1 MEPIEIKEYDL
12 RFIIDKNIKIKTGS
26 SVSLKNE
33 PPLSHDDFYWVESV
47 KYEPTGFMYSVY
59 GLTTLFH
66 ESELYQL
73 LPILVSD
80 ERLIIHDK
88 FYHNGKIYDC
98 MDLICDCDDG
108 EGNWMVMN
116 ELGQTFLESDVL
128 KVIATPD
135 MFGWLYNEGPIHDHN
150 IFWGDSRY
158 LEVYNEACLIS
169 AVKNGLKVSII
180 VHEVCPNYNGS
191 HLGKDCSCKSG
202 FVHGPKMHEGKIIID
217 AYGILRNSSGVI
229 KFQ

>member
-1 MEPIEIKEYDL
+1 MGPMEIKEYGL
-12 RFIIDKNIKIKTGS
+12 RFIIDKDIKIKVGT

-33 PPLSHDDFYWVESV
+33 TPLSPDDFYWIESI

-59 GLTTLFH
+59 GLDTSFH

-98 MDLICDCDDG
+98 MDLVCDCEDG
-108 EGNWMVMN
+108 EGNWFVLN
-116 ELGQTFLESDVL
+116 ELGESILESEVS

-135 MFGWLYNEGPIHDHN
+135 MFGWLYNEGPLHDHN
-150 IFWGDSRY
+150 MVWQDSRY
-158 LEVYNEACLIS
+158 LEDYKQSCLIS
-169 AVKNGLKVSII
+169 AVKNGLKMTVI

-191 HLGKDCSCKSG
+191 HLDKDCSCKSG
-202 FVHGPKMHEGKIIID
+202 FVHGPKLHEGKIIID
-217 AYGILRNSSGVI
+217 AYGILRNSSSVI
-229 KFQ
+229 IF